1 MITPATLTSFASQLV
16 GTPTVLSCDAPA
28 TFEKNELGYVEFVN
42 GQPIYTIHLPTPTCA
57 RLEHLNDPT
66 KPLPRNISYGVTL
79 IDGKVA
85 DPVDAQ
91 DVLVFEHEAMHL
103 ALRSTDEACVE
114 RTAMA
119 NVWQAVRLFRLPG
132 WKATQI
138 LRGVRWADSQM
149 LPLYR
154 LPCAVAS

>member
-1 MITPATLTSFASQLV
+1 MITLATLTSFASQLV

-42 GQPIYTIHLPTPTCA
+42 GQPVYTIHLPAPTCA

-66 KPLPRNISYGVTL
+66 KQPPKNISYGVTL

-85 DPVDAQ
+85 DPADAQ

-103 ALRSTDEACVE
+103 ALRSTDESCVE
-114 RTAMA
+114 KAALA

-138 LRGVRWADSQM
+138 LRGMRWADGRM
-149 LPLYR
+149 TAAYHLG
-154 LPCAVAS
+154 CAS